1 VRWRGA
7 AVVARM
13 ERNDNKKRP
22 SMKVASVSAVAV
34 TIVPMQ
40 TPKQPTNL
48 STRRSLQSEMQ
59 IKRAPTCTDV
69 RISGLKRR
77 KD

>member
-1 VRWRGA
+1 
-7 AVVARM
+7 M

-22 SMKVASVSAVAV
+22 PMRVASVSAIAV
-34 TIVPMQ
+34 TIVPTQ
-40 TPKQPTNL
+40 TPKKPPNL
-48 STRRSLQSEMQ
+48 STRCSLQSEIQ
-59 IKRAPTCTDV
+59 IKSAPTCTDV